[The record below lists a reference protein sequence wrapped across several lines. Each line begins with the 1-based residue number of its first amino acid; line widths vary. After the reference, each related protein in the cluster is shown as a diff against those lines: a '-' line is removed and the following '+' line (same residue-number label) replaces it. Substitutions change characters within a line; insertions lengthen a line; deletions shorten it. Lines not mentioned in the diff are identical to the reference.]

1 MVIAAGELLPIAIL
15 KEPEKANDYAMSSST
30 VLSEEVVALP
40 SDLMIVSDSDTVDP
54 HEKGDYHLSLSSAF
68 SDIRWDV
75 TSITWRL
82 FDNDETSITASVAYR
97 SLGTAILSV
106 SEVYSS
112 ETSFSVFAYITYKG
126 HIKTINKKYFFH
138 NPDAEA
144 DSVNFPGLNRIVV
157 TCKGQKETT
166 LGLDSSFRV
175 SFVVDPSTGK
185 TFVFSLE
192 KYELHFH
199 IPTLNYRYGG
209 ECQDENGWY
218 MT

>member
-54 HEKGDYHLSLSSAF
+54 HEKGDYQLSLSSAF

-75 TSITWRL
+75 TSITWQL

-112 ETSFSVFAYITYKG
+112 ETSFSVFAYITY
-126 HIKTINKKYFFH
+126 I
-138 NPDAEA
+138 PD
-144 DSVNFPGLNRIVV
+144 
-157 TCKGQKETT
+157 
-166 LGLDSSFRV
+166 
-175 SFVVDPSTGK
+175 
-185 TFVFSLE
+185 
-192 KYELHFH
+192 
-199 IPTLNYRYGG
+199 
-209 ECQDENGWY
+209 
-218 MT
+218 